1 MTNEAIIKFIEAKGH
16 ATKALNIHFKTRSTI
31 TGLFVRGNDFQEL
44 QSKNFWRIVPR
55 SQFDAYNHSKNVG
68 LAKIF
73 HGGEFSR
80 LTLHTAGFDNN

>member
-44 QSKNFWRIVPR
+44 QSKNFWRIVT
-55 SQFDAYNHSKNVG
+55 STNLSEYEKTKNMN

-73 HGGEFSR
+73 SGSEFTR
-80 LTLHTAGFDNN
+80 LSEN